1 MKTKL
6 IYKTPPHSSEETTLF
21 KSFKFYDMEGY
32 GYCNLSTFIKTIL
45 KIGVTGFSTGELTT
59 IFNFYEID
67 SKGRMNYK
75 KFIDS
80 IFSKSKGSNIP
91 TNYSTDIDTVDTPK
105 KIRNKI
111 LLRGYRGI
119 FSLYGYINSK
129 DIDYSDIAKM
139 NNSLRLGLSN
149 FDIQKMF
156 NGYDVIDFDSFMNN
170 IRGRLNDFR
179 KKIINSAFS
188 VIKSNDDDIRDK
200 DSVDMKTLK
209 SCFNT
214 KCDANKNEDDAY
226 IEFNDTFDIIHSF
239 YLRLYGG
246 NKNKVSYQE
255 FEEYY
260 HNISLYITDDS
271 KFEDLLTHSY
281 KNITIKTNRS
291 VSQPR
296 KRIVQTDY
304 DSIKQK
310 FIKFLKSS
318 SITQLI
324 SFITSIKLL
333 SHAAYP
339 KNFIDI
345 NTFTKSIAKL
355 SNISRSDIRNIFSFY
370 DTEKE
375 GYINVDYLINDT
387 FEQMQ
392 PERMEIVVK
401 AFEALDVYNKGQVD
415 INYIKNSYNAAF
427 HPKVKKGKIS
437 LEEEYSCFI
446 DSIDTF
452 HNMNLKIE
460 NTTVNKF
467 TISKG
472 ELVDYY
478 NYVSFLYDN
487 DSDFISMIQN
497 VWDLP
502 SFQPMKKVLKT
513 KRPST
518 NYLNRS
524 MVNRPITNVYSI
536 KVNDDPLIA
545 LRKELKERGIRGIM
559 SLRRSLMIND
569 TDNTRRVSKEDLN
582 DILNE
587 YRIDVNIEP
596 LFDNKREINYD
607 LLIDDIIGKLPQ
619 IREIVLEKVFDKL
632 SKKNNY
638 EYITLDDI
646 RKEFNAKCHPDVRK
660 GIKKEKEIL
669 SEFLDLYEYHFYLL
683 KYSNS
688 QYDKERKIYIGDFI
702 KFYSNYSFIIEND
715 DEFENILIGVWQ
727 L

>member
-32 GYCNLSTFIKTIL
+32 GYCNLATFIKTIL

-59 IFNFYEID
+59 IFNFYKID

-75 KFIDS
+75 NFIDS
-80 IFSKSKGSNIP
+80 IFTKCSNIP
-91 TNYSTDIDTVDTPK
+91 TNYSTSIDTVDTPK
-105 KIRNKI
+105 KIRDKI
-111 LLRGYRGI
+111 ILRGYRGI

-129 DIDYSDIAKM
+129 DIEYSDIAKM
-139 NNSLRLGLSN
+139 NKNMRLGLSN

-156 NGYDVIDFDSFMNN
+156 NGYDVIDFDSFINN
-170 IRGRLNDFR
+170 IRGGLSDFR
-179 KKIINSAFS
+179 KKIINSTFS

-209 SCFNT
+209 RCFNARY
-214 KCDANKNEDDAY
+214 DANKNEDEAY
-226 IEFNDTFDIIHSF
+226 VEFNDTFDIIHNF
-239 YLRLYGG
+239 YFRLYGG
-246 NKNKVSYQE
+246 NKNKVTYQE
-255 FEEYY
+255 FEDYY
-260 HNISLYITDDS
+260 HNISLYVKDDS
-271 KFEDLLTHSY
+271 KFEDLLSRAY
-281 KNITIKTNRS
+281 KNIAMKTNRS
-291 VSQPR
+291 MSQPR
-296 KRIVQTDY
+296 RRIVQNDY
-304 DSIKQK
+304 DYDDIKLK

-324 SFITSIKLL
+324 SFISSIKLL
-333 SHAAYP
+333 SHASYP

-355 SNISRSDIRNIFSFY
+355 SNISRSDIKNIFSFY

-375 GYINVDYLINDT
+375 GYINVDSIIEI

-401 AFEALDVYNKGQVD
+401 AFEALDVYNKGEVD
-415 INYIKNSYNAAF
+415 ISYIKNSYNASF
-427 HPKVKKGKIS
+427 HPKVKKGIIS
-437 LEEEYSCFI
+437 LEEEYSNFI

-467 TISKG
+467 AISKG
-472 ELVDYY
+472 EFIDYY

-487 DSDFISMIQN
+487 DSEFISMIQN

-502 SFQPMKKVLKT
+502 SFQPMKKILKT
-513 KRPST
+513 KRPT
-518 NYLNRS
+518 TANYLNRS
-524 MVNRPITNVYSI
+524 MVNRPVANVYSI
-536 KVNDDPLIA
+536 KADDPLTA
-545 LRKELKERGIRGIM
+545 LRKELKERGLRGIM

-569 TDNTRRVSKEDLN
+569 TDNTRRISKEDLN
-582 DILNE
+582 NILNE
-587 YRIDVNIEP
+587 YRIDINVES
-596 LFDNKREINYD
+596 LFDNKKEINYD

-619 IREIVLEKVFDKL
+619 IRESVLERVYDKL
-632 SKKNNY
+632 SKKNQY

-646 RKEFNAKCHPDVRK
+646 RREFTAKCHPDVRR

-669 SEFLDLYEYHFYLL
+669 SEFLDMFEYHFYLL
-683 KYSNS
+683 KFNNS

-715 DEFENILIGVWQ
+715 DEFEDILVGVWK

>member
-6 IYKTPPHSSEETTLF
+6 IYKTPPHSSEETTLI
-21 KSFKFYDMEGY
+21 KSFQFYDMEGY

-45 KIGVTGFSTGELTT
+45 KIGVTGFSTGDLTT

-139 NNSLRLGLSN
+139 NNSMRLGLSN

-446 DSIDTF
+446 DSIDMF

-569 TDNTRRVSKEDLN
+569 TDNTRRVSKEGLN

-587 YRIDVNIEP
+587 
-596 LFDNKREINYD
+596 
-607 LLIDDIIGKLPQ
+607 
-619 IREIVLEKVFDKL
+619 
-632 SKKNNY
+632 
-638 EYITLDDI
+638 
-646 RKEFNAKCHPDVRK
+646 
-660 GIKKEKEIL
+660 
-669 SEFLDLYEYHFYLL
+669 
-683 KYSNS
+683 
-688 QYDKERKIYIGDFI
+688 
-702 KFYSNYSFIIEND
+702 
-715 DEFENILIGVWQ
+715 
-727 L
+727 